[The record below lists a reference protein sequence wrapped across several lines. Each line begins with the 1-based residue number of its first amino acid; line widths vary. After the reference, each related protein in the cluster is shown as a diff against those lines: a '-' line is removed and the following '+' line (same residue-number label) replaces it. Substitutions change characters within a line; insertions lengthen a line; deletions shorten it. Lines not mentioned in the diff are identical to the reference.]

1 MDFLNTDF
9 LENDEIKLT
18 VDRLSEGDPVRNWVP
33 AYHFFI
39 CDKEGNEMGYCD
51 LRIGYNELLYYGG
64 HIGYGVRE
72 EYRGH
77 HYAAKACQLLFELAR
92 KHDMKYLY
100 ITCNPDNWPSRRT
113 LMYLDGE
120 LVEIA
125 ELPQDNDMRVESGET
140 HKCIFRFD
148 LGE

>member
-1 MDFLNTDF
+1 MEFLNTDF

-18 VDRLSEGDPVRNWVP
+18 VDRLTEGDPVRKWVP

-39 CDKEGNEMGYCD
+39 CDKEGNKMGYCD

-64 HIGYGVRE
+64 HIGYGVDE
-72 EYRGH
+72 KYRGH
-77 HYAAKACQLLFELAR
+77 HYAAKACRLLFELAK

-113 LMYLDGE
+113 LMYLGGE

-125 ELPQDNDMRVESGET
+125 ELPEYNNMRVEDGET